1 MKKSMH
7 LARNLVAGGA
17 VLTVVTCAVA
27 PLMLKTGIKA
37 LKKAADKFQFDPAS
51 GRITPKDQD
60 VIVLQKGAYSI
71 ETEDETSGR

>member
-1 MKKSMH
+1 MKKPMH

-37 LKKAADKFQFDPAS
+37 LKKAAGKFEFDLES

-60 VIVLQKGAYSI
+60 VIVLQKDAYTI
-71 ETEDETSGR
+71 ETEGEDAGR